1 MQVNKPKKLGILTRP
16 FEWGGHC
23 YFTVTALAFF
33 DFEHPAEL
41 LSDTAMWPF
50 IAERFGDEG
59 LFDMGMPKPRAETI
73 VVGDAKSPGGRPVR
87 GMDLRLRVGPVEKT
101 LRVFGRRFWK
111 RLEDGRDD
119 YVITEPQPFDTM
131 PLDFGAAY
139 GGEGFPE
146 NPHGLGF
153 NARARLDAGEA
164 VELARIERPDRPLL
178 SPGDRGE
185 PLGFGPID
193 FALPQRIGKTGT
205 YDADWL
211 KHRFPGWADDLDRS
225 AFNAAAEDQW
235 MPEHFQGDERFEL
248 SGFHPDGAVA
258 GTLPGIRARAFLTL
272 SSQNESGLR
281 EIGLRADSLWLFPLF
296 GKGIVAFRG
305 TRRIG
310 DPDGED
316 VTSVMIAAERLADP
330 PRDGAYYAD
339 IHRLRMNPE
348 TKINHVFKDSELL
361 PPEDPAVLAAREA
374 ERERYTEEHLAE
386 QHERM
391 QFMVESAFE
400 KVGMT
405 PPAGI
410 AVPPPEPPPFPLPL
424 PSEIASGEVDFGALI
439 EGARKL
445 EAMAEEKRDEV
456 MKLAE
461 EQKAEAEALLA
472 ELKDGMPGAE
482 ADPAAIEAQK
492 RMVADKAVGDGPADG
507 LDEIFGI
514 EIPEADPGTSDPV
527 GPVRPDGPAPDSP
540 GVDTEAFLSS
550 LSDGSEPMPEDAGSI
565 PEDAREKTRDAIR
578 EARRAAPEAI
588 APEEP
593 LLPGVA
599 EYLGGLIVDGLA
611 AGRHF
616 DHRDLAGADL
626 KGADL
631 KGVDLTGTLLEQ
643 ADLSDADLSGVRGEK
658 LVLTG
663 ADLTGARLDGAYLKG
678 ANLSQAGL
686 AGASLS
692 GVHLE
697 DSTLIDID
705 LAEVNLAGATL
716 RKLVLINPKLERA
729 HLDLAKAEECIF
741 INGAID
747 GASLAYTSFSR
758 CLFIDCS
765 MVGADWVGS
774 RLAETLF
781 ANPKLGGS
789 RFSGATVRATFVGE
803 GDMTKLL
810 AMQSRFDGAG
820 LRQMDLSGSSFAG
833 AHFSEADLGHAD
845 FQGSDL
851 RGASLGK
858 SMLASAKFRNA
869 LMTGANLF
877 QALAR
882 KADFSAADLGGANL
896 YGADLLK
903 SAFEAARLDGAIIDK
918 TVLEDRDA
926 GGSTG

>member
-16 FEWGGHC
+16 FEWGGNC

-33 DFEHPAEL
+33 EFDRPGDL

-50 IAERFGDEG
+50 IVERFGDEG

-73 VVGDAKSPGGRPVR
+73 VIGDAKSPGGRPVR
-87 GMDLRLRVGPVEKT
+87 GMDLRLRIGPVEKT

-131 PLDFGAAY
+131 PLDFAAAY
-139 GGEGFPE
+139 GGEDFPE
-146 NPHGLGF
+146 NPNGLGF

-235 MPEHFQGDERFEL
+235 MPEHFQGEERFEL
-248 SGFHPDGAVA
+248 HGFHPDGAVTGA
-258 GTLPGIRARAFLTL
+258 LPGIRARAFLSL
-272 SSQNESGLR
+272 SSESEPSLR

-330 PRDGAYYAD
+330 PRDGTYYAN
-339 IHRLRMNPE
+339 IHALRMDPE

-361 PPEDPAVLAAREA
+361 PPEDPTVLAAREE

-410 AVPPPEPPPFPLPL
+410 AVPPPDPPPFPLPL
-424 PSEIASGEVDFGALI
+424 PSEIASGEVDFGALF

-461 EQKAEAEALLA
+461 AQKAEAEALLA
-472 ELKDGMPGAE
+472 ELDDGTAGAE
-482 ADPAAIEAQK
+482 ADPEIIEAQK
-492 RMVADKAVGDGPADG
+492 RMIADKALGDGPADG

-514 EIPEADPGTSDPV
+514 DIPEAGSEESAPPEPV
-527 GPVRPDGPAPDSP
+527 SLDGPVPENP
-540 GVDTEAFLSS
+540 GVDIEAFLSS
-550 LSDGSEPMPEDAGSI
+550 LSDGTEPVPEGAGSI
-565 PEDAREKTRDAIR
+565 PEDAREKTRDALR

-599 EYLGGLIVDGLA
+599 AYLGALIVDGLA

-626 KGADL
+626 RGADL
-631 KGVDLTGTLLEQ
+631 KGADLTGTLLEQ
-643 ADLSDADLSGVRGEK
+643 ADLSGADLSGIRGEK

-663 ADLTGARLDGAYLKG
+663 ADLTGARLDGAHLKD
-678 ANLSQAGL
+678 ANLSQAKL

-692 GVHLE
+692 GVYLE
-697 DSTLIDID
+697 GATLIDID
-705 LAEVNLAGATL
+705 LSEVNLAGATL
-716 RKLVLINPKLERA
+716 RKVILINPKLERA
-729 HLDLAKAEECIF
+729 HLDIAKAEECIV

-747 GASLAYTSFSR
+747 GASLAYASLTR

-765 MVGADWVGS
+765 MLGSDWLGA
-774 RLAETLF
+774 RLAETLI
-781 ANPKLGGS
+781 ANPKLAGS
-789 RFSGATVRATFVGE
+789 RFSGAKVRATFVGE

-820 LRQMDLSGSSFAG
+820 LRQMNLEGSSFAG
-833 AHFSEADLGHAD
+833 ARFTEADLGHAN
-845 FQGSDL
+845 FQTSDL

-858 SMLASAKFRNA
+858 SMLASAKFGKS

-882 KADFSAADLGGANL
+882 KADFSDADLSGANL

-903 SAFEAARLDGAIIDK
+903 SDFEAARLDGAIVDK
-918 TVLEDRDA
+918 TVLEERGA
-926 GGSTG
+926 GGGGR